1 MLCAGQTREH
11 EQGNTG
17 QTVMN
22 VVRYNSFLTDHEMAL
37 LFTAQNCAIEC
48 RYRYS
53 RDCQVI
59 CYQKS

>member
-1 MLCAGQTREH
+1 MLCARQTREH
-11 EQGNTG
+11 DQGNTD

-37 LFTAQNCAIEC
+37 LLTAHNCTAEC

-59 CYQKS
+59 SCLE